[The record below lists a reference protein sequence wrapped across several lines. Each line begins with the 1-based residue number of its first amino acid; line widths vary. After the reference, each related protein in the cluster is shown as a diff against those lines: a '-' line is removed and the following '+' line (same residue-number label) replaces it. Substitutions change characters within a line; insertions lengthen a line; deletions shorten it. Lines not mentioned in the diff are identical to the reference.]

1 MAEKRPLSPHLQVY
15 RWQWTMLL
23 SIVHRATGVA
33 LSIGSLLLALWLVSL
48 AMGPASFERAQLI
61 LGTWPGLILLAGWS
75 FALFYHLLNGL
86 RHLAW
91 DIGWGLELKD
101 AFASGMVVLIGAV
114 ALTVLTW
121 ALAASIYG
129 GF

>member
-1 MAEKRPLSPHLQVY
+1 MADNRPLSPHIQVY

-23 SIVHRATGVA
+23 SILHRATGIA
-33 LSIGSLLLALWLVSL
+33 LSVGTLLLALWLISL
-48 AMGPASFERAQLI
+48 AMGPLSFARAQLI
-61 LGTWPGLILLAGWS
+61 LGSGPGLILLAGWS

-91 DIGWGLELKD
+91 DAGWGFELKS
-101 AFASGMVVLIGAV
+101 AYASGMIAVGGAV
-114 ALTVLTW
+114 ILTVLVW
-121 ALAASIYG
+121 IGALSVYG